1 MLDIKL
7 NNTTHNI
14 SDLFLTP
21 LKEINVEGG
30 NVLHALKKS
39 DPGYDGFGEA
49 YFSNIEFRSIKAWK
63 LHKKMTLNLI
73 VPLGSVRFIIYDNRN
88 NSSSFQKFDEIILS
102 RKSFFRLTIPPMLW
116 VGFQGLDKNTSLIL
130 NIGNIEH
137 DPKEVERKEILEFNY
152 NWGRKK

>member
-7 NNTTHNI
+7 NNKTPNI

-49 YFSNIEFRSIKAWK
+49 YFSNIEFESIKAWK
-63 LHKKMTLNLI
+63 LHKKMTLNLV
-73 VPLGSVRFIIYDNRN
+73 VPLGSVRFVIYDNRK

-102 RKSFFRLTIPPMLW
+102 RISFYRLTIPPMLW

>member
-1 MLDIKL
+1 MLDIKI
-7 NNTTHNI
+7 NNKTPNI

-49 YFSNIEFRSIKAWK
+49 YFSNIEFESIKAWK
-63 LHKKMTLNLI
+63 LHKKMTLNLV
-73 VPLGSVRFIIYDNRN
+73 VPLGSVRFVIYDNRK

-102 RKSFFRLTIPPMLW
+102 RKSFIRLTIPPRLW
-116 VGFQGLDKNTSLIL
+116 VGFQGLDQNTSLIL

-137 DPKEVERKEILEFNY
+137 DPNEVERKEILAFNY